1 MERPAATCADPP
13 REKGRTK
20 KERSPR
26 GNPKCFRTKVHRWP
40 RETKDRRPETTR
52 SDTKDR
58 SHRGRASFRG
68 RSIALEAQNH
78 SRTLHFRSIMDPKT
92 SPKTLRRAPGAL
104 PGAPGTPVAP
114 PGTPTSSKVDA
125 CAAFRASGVTCWYTC
140 PPLCSPP
147 APSPLYTPTDPV
159 NVYSLPQE
167 NRPARRAR
175 GSADSRGLRPRAPT
189 PGERSRRKLNLFGP
203 RCCVFVRLG
212 PRKARCP
219 HSEESAGGQALAAM
233 KNYTPRRPPG
243 CSQEI
248 LSAA

>member
-13 REKGRTK
+13 REKWRTK

-26 GNPKCFRTKVHRWP
+26 RNSKRFRTKVHRSP
-40 RETKDRRPETTR
+40 RETKGRRPETTR

-68 RSIALEAQNH
+68 RSLALETQNH
-78 SRTLHFRSIMDPKT
+78 SRTLHFRSILDPKT

-104 PGAPGTPVAP
+104 PGAPGSPGAP

-125 CAAFRASGVTCWYTC
+125 CAAFRASGVTPWYAS
-140 PPLCSPP
+140 PRLSRRPRPL
-147 APSPLYTPTDPV
+147 PLYTPKDPL
-159 NVYSLPQE
+159 NAYSLPQG

-219 HSEESAGGQALAAM
+219 HLEESASGQALAAM
-233 KNYTPRRPPG
+233 KNYTPRRSPG